1 MVSLYLP
8 KGELRAQL
16 INEHSYRA
24 GLSGR
29 ASFYAPAYVTLLFM
43 LYRMHRL
50 GLREFAGFM
59 HDYWREHRIDLPV
72 PSFGHL
78 SDLFAELDIAV
89 RKKCTRAAQRLNEG
103 EPVTVIVDSTG
114 LRFSHAGAWYE
125 KKYGKIA
132 PCTPWRMMH
141 LAMDAEGDVLA
152 VEITDTEIGDSSGLD
167 LLLPQVGEI
176 DRLIADKAYYQI
188 ERNEQLIAS
197 GVVPVIPPKADAVD
211 DPRQD
216 RWHDQLV
223 RYLKEKGQYV
233 FQNRYGYGLRARVEA
248 QFSRIKRCLGDALLT
263 RRMASQV
270 QEGRVIA
277 CLINQWNAFGQARCV
292 KKA

>member
-59 HDYWREHRIDLPV
+59 LDYWRERRIDLPV

-114 LRFSHAGAWYE
+114 LRNFGSSWNILDVPGQFAGNKKPAEPIAVRVSVYFSE
-125 KKYGKIA
+125 
-132 PCTPWRMMH
+132 
-141 LAMDAEGDVLA
+141 
-152 VEITDTEIGDSSGLD
+152 
-167 LLLPQVGEI
+167 LLQTTS
-176 DRLIADKAYYQI
+176 D
-188 ERNEQLIAS
+188 
-197 GVVPVIPPKADAVD
+197 
-211 DPRQD
+211 
-216 RWHDQLV
+216 
-223 RYLKEKGQYV
+223 
-233 FQNRYGYGLRARVEA
+233 
-248 QFSRIKRCLGDALLT
+248 
-263 RRMASQV
+263 
-270 QEGRVIA
+270 IA
-277 CLINQWNAFGQARCV
+277 CETVWWC
-292 KKA
+292 